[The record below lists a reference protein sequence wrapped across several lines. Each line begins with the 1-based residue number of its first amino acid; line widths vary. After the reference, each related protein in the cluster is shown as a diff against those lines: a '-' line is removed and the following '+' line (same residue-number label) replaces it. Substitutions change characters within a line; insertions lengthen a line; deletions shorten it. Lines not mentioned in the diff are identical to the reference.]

1 MIDVKLIDAILPQTQ
16 CGECG
21 YPGCM
26 PYAEAIAAGSA
37 QIDQCPPGGERVVLA
52 LAALLKRDPADAIE
66 KARQQYRPPSVAQ
79 IREPECI
86 GCTKCIQACPVDAII
101 GAAKQMHVVIL
112 HECTGCGLCV
122 PACPVDCIDVH
133 PLPEPVYDPALARKR
148 FLAKHV
154 RHIQDNNAKQRIYRE
169 KRALAQ
175 EKTVDLAAKQDY
187 IAALLARKK

>member
-1 MIDVKLIDAILPQTQ
+1 MTDVKAIDAILPQTQ

-26 PYAEAIAAGSA
+26 PYAEAIASGAA
-37 QIDQCPPGGERVVLA
+37 DIDQCPPGGERVLKTLA
-52 LAALLKRDPADAIE
+52 TLLHRDPAPLIE
-66 KARQQYRPPSVAQ
+66 KVKQQFRSPSLVQ

-86 GCTKCIQACPVDAII
+86 GCTKCIQSCPVDAII
-101 GAAKQMHVVIL
+101 GTAKHMHVVIP

-122 PACPVDCIDVH
+122 PVCPVDCIETH
-133 PLPEPVYDPALARKR
+133 PIDEPLYHPEQARSR
-148 FLAKHV
+148 FLAKKV
-154 RHIQDNNAKQRIYRE
+154 RHIQEDNARQRLYRE

-175 EKTVDLAAKQDY
+175 EQLADVAAKRDY